1 MPDVFRLD
9 GKVALVTGAAR
20 GIGRAIADTLAAAG
34 AQVMYSDLVPINDV
48 PPSCAST
55 RLDVTDEANW
65 EAAIAATLTQFHGLD
80 VLVNNA
86 GILVSGFFADME
98 LATFEQVM
106 RINVTGTFLGIKHA
120 VRAMRPGGAA
130 GNGGA
135 IINMSSIAGMS
146 GAPLFGAY
154 GTSKGAV
161 RKMTKDAA
169 IEFATL
175 GYGIRV
181 NSVHPAV
188 IATDMGEAV
197 FANYVPLTGSAD
209 ASRALIDQ
217 ATPLKR
223 VGTPQE
229 VANVVRFLAS
239 DASSYMTGA
248 EVMVDGGMTAS

>member
-1 MPDVFRLD
+1 MTDPFRLE

-34 AQVMYSDLVPINDV
+34 AQVMYSDLAQINDV
-48 PPSCAST
+48 PENCAST
-55 RLDVTDEANW
+55 RLDVTGEAGW
-65 EAAIAATLTQFHGLD
+65 EAAVAETLAQFHRFD

-86 GILVSGFFADME
+86 GILVSGLFADME
-98 LATFEQVM
+98 LADFEKVM
-106 RINVTGTFLGIKHA
+106 KINVTGTFLGLKHA
-120 VRAMRPGGAA
+120 ARAMRPCGAA
-130 GNGGA
+130 GEGGS
-135 IINMSSIAGMS
+135 IINMSSVAGIMGS
-146 GAPLFGAY
+146 PLFGAY

-169 IEFATL
+169 IEFGTL

-188 IATDMGEAV
+188 IATDMGDAL
-197 FANYVPLTGSAD
+197 FADYAPLTGSVD

-217 ATPLKR
+217 MTPLKR

-239 DASSYMTGA
+239 DASSYMTGS
-248 EVMVDGGMTAS
+248 EVVVDGGMTAQ